1 MTMTEPF
8 TQRDLTAL
16 HARVRR
22 SATSRYLTPSD
33 VEDITAEV
41 LLAAARTAPR
51 DGVSVFAAAVA
62 NTKRA
67 RYVGRK
73 VKDATP
79 YATSYRFG
87 VAARFDDLNSDE
99 YDATFLYKSGHFAP
113 ESSAAQEIRDLVR
126 RLPLGQAQAFTLCG
140 EFHYTLEEAAAMLGV
155 SRSTVDRNLKRA
167 RASLQQSM
175 LTT

>member
-1 MTMTEPF
+1 MTDPF
-8 TQRDLTAL
+8 TQRDLADV
-16 HARVRR
+16 HVRVRR
-22 SATSRYLTPSD
+22 IATSRYLTVTD
-33 VEDITAEV
+33 VEDITSDV

-62 NTKRA
+62 NTQRA

-87 VAARFDDLNSDE
+87 VASRVDGLNPDE
-99 YDATFLYKSGHFAP
+99 YDAAVLYKSRHFAS
-113 ESSAAQEIRDLVR
+113 ESAAEREIRDLIH

-140 EFHYTLEEAAAMLGV
+140 EYGYTLDQAAATLGV
-155 SRSTVDRNLKRA
+155 SRATVDRNLKRA
-167 RASLQQSM
+167 RASLQQS
-175 LTT
+175 LLAV